1 MRAEANTDIYF
12 VSGSLVVAGGKTT
25 DSASDGLNIDAHS
38 DIVATTIE
46 LYDDTIHNFRL
57 ASGSDNLDRT
67 ELRLRSYS
75 YYGVMFPKQWCQL

>member
-1 MRAEANTDIYF
+1 MRAEANPDINF

-38 DIVATTIE
+38 DIVASTIE
-46 LYDDTIHNFRL
+46 VYDDSIHNFRL
-57 ASGSDNLDRT
+57 ASGADNLGRT
-67 ELRLRSYS
+67 ELGVRSYS